1 MIYVFMDYPNPTLT
15 IHRDPSC
22 RLIHRQTIKHVH
34 RREMNIYLENLTDSL
49 LKFKNEEVDFRAE
62 AGWNCLWLKLDFGDF
77 DTEMDRNEENIQ
89 KYINFISSFVKNQFK
104 KSKQFDAVSEVID
117 YGSRVVENQN
127 KVTTRFQVIGDLITE
142 ANYWADKENSN
153 YIEEKHITKAIEE
166 KEYRSNLIEKRYL
179 I

>member
-22 RLIHRQTIKHVH
+22 RLIHRQTIKPVH

-77 DTEMDRNEENIQ
+77 DTEMDVVTKIM
-89 KYINFISSFVKNQFK
+89 KYLG
-104 KSKQFDAVSEVID
+104 ER
-117 YGSRVVENQN
+117 Y
-127 KVTTRFQVIGDLITE
+127 TPL
-142 ANYWADKENSN
+142 ANLTPK
-153 YIEEKHITKAIEE
+153 IHC
-166 KEYRSNLIEKRYL
+166 
-179 I
+179 